1 MLLRYPTFA
10 VAEENVASA
19 QDDKEWTAWAKYLIA
34 TFVIT
39 IFSMESKIDE
49 WNAAL
54 TSRQERKN

>member
-1 MLLRYPTFA
+1 LVAL
-10 VAEENVASA
+10 AEENVPSA
-19 QDDKEWTAWAKYLIA
+19 QDDKEWTAWAKYLIV

-54 TSRQERKN
+54 TSREERNN